1 MFEEQSYES
10 ILERMLN
17 RIPSD
22 MDKRE
27 GSIIYDAL
35 APEALEI
42 ARIYVQLDS
51 ILSLV
56 FAKTTYGQY
65 LDYLAESH
73 GVERKLAEKA
83 LGKVNIVG
91 TPDFYIQKPVEITLV
106 INDSSLKFT
115 VVDENKNPI
124 DLVIPST
131 GKCESYLLC
140 NTAGTIGNISANS
153 IEFYEFV
160 PGVDSIS
167 NSEAFEGGMEE
178 ETDTSLLQRLLEK
191 VKNPP
196 SSGNKNDYIRWAK
209 EISGVDNVKVI
220 PLWDG
225 PGTVKLIIYD
235 YKGFPLSSELINK
248 VKDYIAPEDLSKEGK
263 APLGAHVTVLTVK
276 LKNLTVNIRGLVV
289 QQGYTLMSVKEAIDK
304 NVKSHLESIA
314 PGDTVIIKACGAVV
328 MKTDG
333 VMDFDS
339 ISINGTNSNITTSDE
354 EKVVLDGVTY
364 E

>member
-1 MFEEQSYES
+1 MFEEQSFES
-10 ILERMLN
+10 ILDRMLE

-27 GSIIYDAL
+27 GGIIFDAL

-65 LDYLAESH
+65 LDYLAQSH

-83 LGKVNIVG
+83 LGKVQIVG
-91 TPDFYIQKPVEITLV
+91 TPNFYIQKPVEITLV
-106 INDSSLKFT
+106 INDSSLKFN
-115 VVDENKNPI
+115 VVDENKNPV

-131 GKCESYLLC
+131 GKCECYLLC
-140 NTAGTIGNISANS
+140 STAGTVGNISANS
-153 IEFYEFV
+153 IEFYEYV
-160 PGVDSIS
+160 PGVDAIS
-167 NSEAFEGGMEE
+167 NPEAFKGGTEE
-178 ETDTSLLQRLLEK
+178 ETDSSLLQRLLEK

-209 EISGVDNVKVI
+209 EIHGVDNVKVI

-235 YKGFPLSSELINK
+235 SKGFPLSTELINK
-248 VKDYIAPEDLSKEGK
+248 VKEYISPEDLFKEGK
-263 APLGAHVTVLTVK
+263 APLGAHVTVLTVR
-276 LKNLTVNIRGLVV
+276 LKHLTVNINGLVI
-289 QQGYTLMSVKEAIDK
+289 QSGYKLTSVKDAINK
-304 NVKSHLESIA
+304 NIKSHLESIA
-314 PGDTVIIKACGAVV
+314 PGDAVIIKACGAVV

-339 ISINGTNSNITTSDE
+339 ISINGTDSNITTSDE
-354 EKVVLDGVTY
+354 EKVVLDGFTY

>member
-1 MFEEQSYES
+1 MFEEQSFES
-10 ILERMLN
+10 ILDRMLE

-35 APEALEI
+35 APEALEL
-42 ARIYVQLDS
+42 ARVYVGLDS
-51 ILSLV
+51 ILNLV

-65 LDYLAESH
+65 LDYLARSH

-83 LGKVNIVG
+83 MGKVQIVG
-91 TPDFYIQKPVEITLV
+91 TPNFYIQKPVEITLV
-106 INDSSLKFT
+106 INDLSLKFT
-115 VVDENKNPI
+115 VVDENKNPV
-124 DLVIPST
+124 DVVIPAT
-131 GKCESYLLC
+131 GKCECYLLC
-140 NTAGTIGNISANS
+140 NTAGTVGNISANS
-153 IEFYEFV
+153 IEFYEYV
-160 PGVDSIS
+160 PGVDVIS
-167 NSEAFEGGMEE
+167 NTEAFEGGTEE
-178 ETDTSLLQRLLEK
+178 ETDSSLLQRLLEK

-235 YKGFPLSSELINK
+235 SKGFPLSTELINK
-248 VKDYIAPEDLSKEGK
+248 VKDYIAPEDLFKEGK

-276 LKNLTVNIRGLVV
+276 LKHLTVNINGLVI
-289 QQGYTLMSVKEAIDK
+289 QAGYTLTSVKEAINK
-304 NVKSHLESIA
+304 NVKSHLESIS
-314 PGDTVIIKACGAVV
+314 PGDTVVIKACGAVV

-333 VMDFDS
+333 VMDFES
-339 ISINGTNSNITTSDE
+339 ISISGKNSNITTSDE